1 MDFGRAIS
9 VVAFENINFQTFSIA
24 SYLTEPVDYWM
35 KVTKVSCNEDSLLGI
50 FGEVSGRDYISWK
63 FRFPNY
69 IHFDLDSCSKNK
81 DSCLGLIFEKT
92 YDGLL
97 FS

>member
-35 KVTKVSCNEDSLLGI
+35 KVTKVSSNDDSLLGI

-69 IHFDLDSCSKNK
+69 IHFDSCSKNK